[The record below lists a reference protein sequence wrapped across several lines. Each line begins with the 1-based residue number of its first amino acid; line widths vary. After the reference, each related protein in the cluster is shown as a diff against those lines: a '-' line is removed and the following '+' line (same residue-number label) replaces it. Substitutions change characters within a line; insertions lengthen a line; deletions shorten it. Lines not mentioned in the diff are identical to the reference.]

1 MKKKDISYD
10 SNETDVKELQRMI
23 DEMDSLINDAETRT
37 TDIKDLLDIKH
48 IGEIS
53 NIETAY
59 DQAKEL
65 ADDLY

>member
-1 MKKKDISYD
+1 MKRKDISYD